1 LIVTG
6 GPAFLVAL
14 DAKTGNIA
22 WRKRDIVA
30 KASCLYA
37 DGKLLALDEKGKL
50 LLAKVSPA
58 GAEVLAQHQV
68 TDDRAWTVPTLV
80 GTKLYLRDRKNIMA
94 FELS

>member
-1 LIVTG
+1 M
-6 GPAFLVAL
+6 PCRP
-14 DAKTGNIA
+14 KTGDIA
-22 WRKRDIVA
+22 WRERDIIA

-50 LLAKVSPA
+50 LLASVSPA
-58 GAEVLAQHQV
+58 GVTVHAQHRV
-68 TDDRAWTVPTLV
+68 TDDRAWAVPTLV